1 MSFLSL
7 SLSFFIWTF
16 SLLLCLCLMIRTVRS
31 YPLFVRYIYSIPCR
45 SPSHLLRFP
54 RCFFFVRGLLTC
66 ALIHSLYLLFFLS
79 DPFFF
84 HFYSTRLSPIPPFL
98 FLFIYLSLNVRFFLP
113 QVGDFFFY
121 IKRKRSP
128 LPLFFCFSFLFI
140 CHDFESSI

>member
-1 MSFLSL
+1 MLMPYDTDGTELPVVCTIYIQYTLSFPFPPLTFSSLLFFRSRFANLRAHSFSL
-7 SLSFFIWTF
+7 SLI
-16 SLLLCLCLMIRTVRS
+16 
-31 YPLFVRYIYSIPCR
+31 LFVR
-45 SPSHLLRFP
+45 
-54 RCFFFVRGLLTC
+54 
-66 ALIHSLYLLFFLS
+66 
-79 DPFFF
+79 PFFF

-140 CHDFESSI
+140 CYDFESSI